1 MCKKLLDGLLAE
13 RKIAEMM
20 IRSFMHEEMSW
31 SLADEQP
38 VMVASSAARTTS
50 EETVGLLQITYP
62 PIIVSEPTISSV
74 IVSEPPRIVIGARK
88 APRSRHE
95 RRAEAARRRRSKA

>member
-13 RKIAEMM
+13 REIAEMM
-20 IRSFMHEEMSW
+20 IWSFMHEEMSW

-38 VMVASSAARTTS
+38 VTTS

-62 PIIVSEPTISSV
+62 PIIVSEPTISPV
-74 IVSEPPRIVIGARK
+74 IVSKLPRIVVGARK